1 VLPALT
7 IAYVVGLVA
16 ISAWAG
22 RGVRSVEDYALAGRR
37 LPLALAAPT
46 LLATWF
52 GAGTLLA
59 AADEVHRRG
68 ITAATLDPIGA
79 GLCLVL
85 AGIFFAKPLVNLRL
99 TTLPDLF
106 RLRMGRSVE
115 RVGGMLMV
123 PTYLGWVAAQY
134 VALGHLLALVFGVPS
149 WAGTLGVAVVGTGY
163 TWLGGMW
170 AVTLTDAAQIV
181 LVVLGLVLMSLSALD
196 VAPDLFSRLPAEHLR
211 LIPADAFLPWLG
223 VLLAGS
229 LGNLPSQD
237 LMQRVFASRSARV
250 AQSACV
256 IAGVAYLVL
265 GMLPVYLGLVG
276 TTLDLES
283 EAVLP
288 QMSERLLSG
297 PMQAVFLLTVLSAVL
312 STIDSALLAPATV
325 LSENVLSP
333 ISTWSPLTRNRS
345 CVAIVSLVS
354 LALAFSGET
363 AYGLLEATYELTMV
377 ALLAPLCFGVK
388 RRVEPG
394 WALAGMI
401 APSLLWTS
409 HFALG
414 SDTLFGMV
422 PIGLGCTALSMGIF
436 ALGARPLTPVGELGD
451 VQ

>member
-1 VLPALT
+1 MLPALT
-7 IAYVVGLVA
+7 IAYVAGLVA
-16 ISAWAG
+16 LSAWAG
-22 RGVRSVEDYALAGRR
+22 RGVSSVEDYALAGRR

-79 GLCLVL
+79 GLCLIL
-85 AGIFFAKPLVNLRL
+85 AGIFFAKPLVELRL

-106 RLRMGRSVE
+106 RLRMGKSVE
-115 RVGGMLMV
+115 RVGGLLMV

-134 VALGHLLALVFGVPS
+134 VALGHLLALIFGVPA
-149 WAGTLGVAVVGTGY
+149 WAGTLGVAAVGTGY

-170 AVTLTDAAQIV
+170 AVTLTDAAQIF
-181 LVVLGLVLMSLSALD
+181 LVVLGLILMTLGALD
-196 VAPDLFSRLPAEHLR
+196 GAPELASALPAEKLQ
-211 LIPADAFLPWLG
+211 LIPPGGFLPWLG

-237 LMQRVFASRSARV
+237 LMQRVFASRTARV
-250 AQSACV
+250 AKSAC
-256 IAGVAYLVL
+256 ILAGIAYLLL

-276 TTLDLES
+276 ATMGLEP

-297 PMQAVFLLTVLSAVL
+297 PMQAIFLLTVLSAVL

-325 LSENVLSP
+325 LSENVLASV
-333 ISTWSPLTRNRS
+333 SGWSPLARNRG
-345 CVAIVSLVS
+345 CVALVSVSS

-377 ALLAPLCFGVK
+377 ALLAPLCFGLK
-388 RRVEPG
+388 RRVEPR
-394 WALAGMI
+394 WALVGMLG
-401 APSLLWTS
+401 PSLIWTA
-409 HFALG
+409 HFAL
-414 SDTLFGMV
+414 DATALFGLV

-436 ALGARPLTPVGELGD
+436 ALGTRPLTTVGEPGD
-451 VQ
+451 V